1 MFLAIMGGK
10 KLWTI
15 GGGLVVALVAVYV
28 YIGVDVSPHVE
39 FVPETTALPE
49 DTVPDPPSAYGIPLS
64 GFILEQGKVKPGA
77 TFSDLLAPQGIG
89 GGTID
94 SLVRMAASV
103 FDIHRIRAGHPYAL
117 IFTDDDQRMPAYFVY
132 EADQVDHV
140 IFTLRP
146 PMSVTIGKRPVHT
159 EEKSLCV
166 AVTGALW
173 NDLAKAGADPA
184 VAMKLSEVF
193 AWTVDFYRIQKGDR
207 FTVVY
212 RERTVDGEPYG
223 DPEVLGVRYQG
234 AFTRDAFRFAPDQG
248 ELAYFD
254 SAGNSLRKAF
264 LQAPLKYSRISSGF
278 TLRRFH
284 PVQKRMKAHLGTD
297 YAAPYGTPIL
307 AVGDGTVEKAGYSAG
322 NGNFVKIRHNGVYET
337 QYLHMRKILVRN
349 GQRVQQG
356 QTIGEVGSTGL
367 ATGPHVC
374 FRFWKNG
381 EQVDHRREV
390 FPSAEPLA
398 AADRP
403 AFLKVRD
410 ELLARMDEAEREA
423 AQHTS
428 TATF

>member
-1 MFLAIMGGK
+1 MGGK
-10 KLWTI
+10 KIWII
-15 GGGLVVALVAVYV
+15 GSALLLAVAAAYVYV
-28 YIGVDVSPHVE
+28 GVDLAPHVE
-39 FVPETTALPE
+39 YVPEVAGPVE
-49 DTVPDPPSAYGIPLS
+49 DTVPAPPSAYGIPLS
-64 GFILEQGKVKPGA
+64 GYVLEQGRVRSGA

-89 GGTID
+89 PGTID

-117 IFTDDDQRMPAYFVY
+117 IFTDDDRHAPAYFIY
-132 EADQVDHV
+132 EADPVDHV
-140 IFTLRP
+140 IFALQA
-146 PMSVTIGKRPVHT
+146 PMSVTIGHRPVHT
-159 EEKSLCV
+159 EEKSISV

-173 NDLAKAGADPA
+173 NDLAAAGADPA

-207 FTVVY
+207 FTVIY
-212 RERTVDGEPYG
+212 RERTVDGQPYG

-234 AFTRDAFRFAPDQG
+234 AYTRDAFRFGREGG
-248 ELAYFD
+248 EVAYFD

-278 TLRRFH
+278 SRRRFH

-307 AVGDGTVEKAGYSAG
+307 AVGDGVVEKAGYSAG
-322 NGNFVKIRHNGVYET
+322 NGNFVKIRHNAVYET
-337 QYLHMRKILVRN
+337 QYLHMRKILVKK

-390 FPSAEPLA
+390 FPSAGPIA
-398 AADRP
+398 ATDKA
-403 AFLKVRD
+403 AFEQVRD
-410 ELLARMDEAEREA
+410 DLLARMDEAEREA
-423 AQHTS
+423 IQHTS
-428 TATF
+428 SAVF